1 MKITLSSKRHHYLAI
16 VGIFLITVALIVGM
30 VGCRVG
36 YRIIIRS
43 TPGGSVTTPGEGI
56 FTYDPGAVVNLVAEP
71 DAGYRFANWV
81 GNLDTIADIYAAST
95 TITINNNYSLIAN
108 FDR

>member
-1 MKITLSSKRHHYLAI
+1 
-16 VGIFLITVALIVGM
+16 M
-30 VGCRVG
+30 VGCTVG

-56 FTYDPGAVVNLVAEP
+56 FTYDPGTVVNLVAEP
-71 DAGYRFANWV
+71 DAGYRFVNWV

-95 TITINNNYSLIAN
+95 TITINNHYSLIAN